1 MTKAIDTFLENWKQ
15 SAFTYHM
22 ANCEKFIRLSKEA
35 YETSKNEN
43 LSFYERSYS
52 RSFGDFDI
60 TLTENS
66 RHRKIMTMTECEEKF
81 GETASFKAWKESTSF
96 KRNLTGAEVVI
107 IERLHFEIKQGNG
120 EQYLN
125 NLLDKEVE
133 KKRIALIKRIEKKP
147 DKSSTLRF

>member
-1 MTKAIDTFLENWKQ
+1 
-15 SAFTYHM
+15 
-22 ANCEKFIRLSKEA
+22 
-35 YETSKNEN
+35 
-43 LSFYERSYS
+43 
-52 RSFGDFDI
+52 
-60 TLTENS
+60 
-66 RHRKIMTMTECEEKF
+66 
-81 GETASFKAWKESTSF
+81 
-96 KRNLTGAEVVI
+96 LTGAEVVI